1 MKGQDMDISMP
12 GARATGRLRAG
23 PGTSSKGLPAAA
35 FVLAGAAMSLTGMV
49 WDIQWHNDVGPDTFF
64 TAPHLVLYA
73 GSAVAGIASLVVV
86 LATTMADR
94 RGRPL
99 DAAVGGAAV
108 GVFGRTF
115 AAPIGYLVSGVGAA
129 LFLVYGLLDEWWHG
143 LYGFDVV
150 IESPPHIGFLL
161 AITLT
166 MVGAVMVSAA
176 ALGQKWGGI
185 TAVLGLALLLGF
197 DSIVVEGLNAFGVG
211 VVDLRTVG
219 MAFMSVLILVVG
231 ARLLERPSGAIG
243 IALILAVLQAAF
255 WWFAPWA
262 TQLYSDAIGQP
273 FRDDP
278 SGTSMMPALIPMALL
293 PVAALVVGPLLA
305 RARDN
310 DRLAVSSGMLAGG
323 IGGLII
329 TVTVAGQSALL
340 LGGETFG
347 DLPVLMATAAAGTA
361 VGVAAGFLGVR
372 FAEILRSLAPVKE
385 GR

>member
-1 MKGQDMDISMP
+1 MDISMT
-12 GARATGRLRAG
+12 GTRATDEVRAR
-23 PGTSSKGLPAAA
+23 PRTDPKGLLGAV
-35 FVLAGAAMSLTGMV
+35 FVLGGAMMSLTGMV

-86 LATTMADR
+86 LATTMAER
-94 RGRPL
+94 RGRPV
-99 DAAVGGAAV
+99 DPTVGGTAV

-115 AAPIGYLVSGVGAA
+115 AAPVGYLISGVGAA
-129 LFLVYGLLDEWWHG
+129 LFLVYGLLDERWHR

-176 ALGQKWGGI
+176 ALGKRWGEI
-185 TAVLGLALLLGF
+185 TTVMGLALLLGF
-197 DSIVVEGLNAFGVG
+197 DSIVVEGLNAFGLG
-211 VVDLRTVG
+211 AVDLRTAGISFV
-219 MAFMSVLILVVG
+219 SVLPLVVG
-231 ARLLERPSGAIG
+231 ARLLGRPGGAIG
-243 IALILAVLQAAF
+243 IALILAALQALY
-255 WWFAPWA
+255 WWFGPWA
-262 TQLYSDAIGQP
+262 TRLYADAIGQP

-278 SGTSMMPALIPMALL
+278 VGVPMVPALIPMTLL
-293 PVAALVVGPLLA
+293 PVAALVGPLLA

-310 DRLAVSSGMLAGG
+310 GRLAMVVGG
-323 IGGLII
+323 IGGLVI
-329 TVTVAGQSALL
+329 TVTAAGQSMLL
-340 LGGETFG
+340 LGEGAFDE
-347 DLPVLMATAAAGTA
+347 LPVMIATAAAGTA

-372 FAEILRSLAPVKE
+372 FAEILRSLAPAGE

>member
-1 MKGQDMDISMP
+1 
-12 GARATGRLRAG
+12 
-23 PGTSSKGLPAAA
+23 
-35 FVLAGAAMSLTGMV
+35 
-49 WDIQWHNDVGPDTFF
+49 
-64 TAPHLVLYA
+64 
-73 GSAVAGIASLVVV
+73 
-86 LATTMADR
+86 MADR